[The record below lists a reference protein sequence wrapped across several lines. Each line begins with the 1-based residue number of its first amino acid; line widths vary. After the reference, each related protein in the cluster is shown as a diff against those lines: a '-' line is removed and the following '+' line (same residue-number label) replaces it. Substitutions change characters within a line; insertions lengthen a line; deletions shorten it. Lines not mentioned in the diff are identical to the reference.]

1 MFNNIILTLPLP
13 NAQYPYWT
21 FDKYPFDIFTERE
34 DDCVYTIVNLF
45 DKDLHLPNVD
55 GDSIFELS
63 PEEALIS
70 AFEAGAFLSD
80 PLEVEVFF
88 AEIGDKLTK

>member
-1 MFNNIILTLPLP
+1 MFNNIILTMPLP
-13 NAQYPYWT
+13 NVQYPYWT
-21 FDKYPFDIFTERE
+21 FDKYPFDIFAERG

-88 AEIGDKLTK
+88 AEMGDKLMD

>member
-1 MFNNIILTLPLP
+1 
-13 NAQYPYWT
+13 
-21 FDKYPFDIFTERE
+21 
-34 DDCVYTIVNLF
+34 
-45 DKDLHLPNVD
+45 VD

-88 AEIGDKLTK
+88 AEVGDKLTK